1 MGLVARN
8 PEHSQEQQ
16 ASGQTVGDPPAHAT
30 GTVHIESVPG
40 PAPGNTA
47 ANADANTDGN
57 TDGNRDGGANSG
69 EVVRHTQRFEA
80 GELVDWTLDSEP
92 APWALV
98 LPADPTYRPGAGYAD
113 PAAVEAAGVRIGSE
127 HLVLPP
133 LDDLPHPGFDELDY
147 VPDAT
152 GRLRFEL
159 TGTPVGS
166 ILCDIHYV
174 DGRRPWAQVVGAWSE
189 DSEGPA
195 ADAPLIEVDI
205 TFANYLRMR
214 TGEKT
219 ALEAIADGG
228 GVGETRWTLL
238 LLLHGIVQK
247 RRYMEIYRSL
257 PVIPPEIGWWG
268 EAAPFIPDSA
278 APA

>member
-1 MGLVARN
+1 MGLIARN

-40 PAPGNTA
+40 SALGNTA
-47 ANADANTDGN
+47 ANTDANTAGN
-57 TDGNRDGGANSG
+57 TDGGAHSG

-98 LPADPTYRPGAGYAD
+98 LPADPTYRPGAGHAD
-113 PAAVEAAGVRIGSE
+113 PAVVEAAGVRIGSE
-127 HLVLPP
+127 RLVLPP
-133 LDDLPHPGFDELDY
+133 LDDLPHPGFDELDF

-166 ILCDIHYV
+166 ILCDIHYL
-174 DGRRPWAQVVGAWSE
+174 DGRRPWAQVVGEWSE

-195 ADAPLIEVDI
+195 TDAPLIEVDM

-257 PVIPPEIGWWG
+257 PVIPAEIGWWG

>member
-8 PEHSQEQQ
+8 PEQSQEQQ
-16 ASGQTVGDPPAHAT
+16 ASGQTVGDPPAYAT
-30 GTVHIESVPG
+30 GTVHIESLPG
-40 PAPGNTA
+40 ASGDA
-47 ANADANTDGN
+47 AGDTV
-57 TDGNRDGGANSG
+57 GGAGTG

-80 GELVDWTLDSEP
+80 GELVEWKLDGEP

-98 LPADPTYRPGAGYAD
+98 LPAGPGYRPGAGHAD

-127 HLVLPP
+127 HLLLPP
-133 LDDLPHPGFDELDY
+133 LDDLPHPGFSELDF

-152 GRLRFEL
+152 GRLRFQL

-166 ILCDIHYV
+166 ILCDIHDL
-174 DGRRPWAQVVGAWSE
+174 DGRRPWAQVVAEWSE
-189 DSEGPA
+189 DSDGPA

-238 LLLHGIVQK
+238 LLLHGIVQR
-247 RRYMEIYRSL
+247 RRYQEIYRSL

-268 EAAPFIPDSA
+268 EAAPFIADSA
-278 APA
+278 EPS